1 MEFPGGLMVRI
12 LHFHCWGPGST
23 PRQGTE
29 IPQAANRKG
38 EEEKTSRLSE
48 GKGLRKALLPITI
61 KAAGMPRK
69 ETLEHYPVP
78 SPLVPISALRHLG
91 LSLPSHEMGWLGLL
105 LVTPSE

>member
-12 LHFHCWGPGST
+12 LHFHCWGPGSI

-29 IPQAANRKG
+29 IPQAAKRRV

-69 ETLEHYPVP
+69 ETGALPCP
-78 SPLVPISALRHLG
+78 LSFGSNLSPETSG
-91 LSLPSHEMGWLGLL
+91 S
-105 LVTPSE
+105 